1 MSKVFKRPMFRK
13 GGSTNGMT
21 GIMSGIQDRNNYQ
34 DAGRVGE
41 LTEEFQKTLL
51 KDTSQDKGFD
61 PLTTFLLQYGPALA
75 TARPTGDIVS
85 TAVGAAQQPIQSLLT
100 EQAERRK
107 FLRDIKSGAAQL
119 AIEQAGK
126 ERLQK
131 QELEAK
137 EAMLE
142 RQLAATGDEKL
153 SGLTDTYM
161 RQRGYD
167 FIPAQNMAKA
177 QINDIPGKI
186 RSKFGETQYGGVIE
200 PGTDLE
206 KFARRQGR
214 KGNVSQVF
222 FDLTDGTTKRLRK
235 TEDGAYLFEP
245 VTIEQ
250 QKIEEG
256 VVTPAPGEE
265 KIIGE
270 ETERI
275 TTDTIPEPKFRNM
288 EEYQEYLK
296 KEQEKLF
303 KRVPVEELGANKT
316 RSGRG

>member
-1 MSKVFKRPMFRK
+1 MFRK

-41 LTEEFQKTLL
+41 LTKEYQETLL
-51 KDTSQDKGFD
+51 KGTSQDEGFD

-75 TARPTGDIVS
+75 TARPGGNIVS
-85 TAVGAAQQPIQSLLT
+85 TALGAAQEPVQSLLT

-126 ERLQK
+126 EKLQA

-137 EAMLE
+137 QEMLE
-142 RQLAATGDEKL
+142 QQLAATGDEKL

-161 RQRGYD
+161 RQKGYD

-206 KFARRQGR
+206 KFAKRQG
-214 KGNVSQVF
+214 KKNNTGQVF
-222 FDLTDGTTKRLRK
+222 FDLTDGKSKRLRK
-235 TEDGAYLFEP
+235 TTDGTYMFEP
-245 VTIEQ
+245 VMVEQ
-250 QKIEEG
+250 QEIEEG

-265 KIIGE
+265 KIVGE
-270 ETERI
+270 EIKTTE
-275 TTDTIPEPKFRNM
+275 TKEVPQSKFRTM
-288 EEYQEYLK
+288 EEYQEYLREQQGEIFK
-296 KEQEKLF
+296 K
-303 KRVPVEELGANKT
+303 VPVEQLGQPKLRT
-316 RSGRG
+316 GRG

>member
-1 MSKVFKRPMFRK
+1 MFRK
-13 GGSTNGMT
+13 GGPTSGMT
-21 GIMSGIQDRNNYQ
+21 GIMSGIQDRNNYR

-41 LTEEFQKTLL
+41 LTKQYQETLL
-51 KDTSQDKGFD
+51 KDTSQGANFD

-75 TARPTGDIVS
+75 SARPTGNLIG
-85 TAVGAAQQPIQSLLT
+85 TAVGAAAQPLQSMIQ
-100 EQAERRK
+100 EQAEQKK

-142 RQLAATGDEKL
+142 RQLASTGDEKL

-161 RQRGYD
+161 RQKGYD

-177 QINDIPGKI
+177 QIQDIPGKI
-186 RSKFGETQYGGVIE
+186 RSKFGETQYGGVVE

-206 KFARRQGR
+206 KFAKRQGK
-214 KGNVSQVF
+214 KGNVGQVF
-222 FDLTDGTTKRLRK
+222 FDLTDGRTKRLRK
-235 TEDGAYLFEP
+235 TEDGQYIFQP
-245 VTIEQ
+245 VTVEEQ
-250 QKIEEG
+250 EIEEG

-265 KIIGE
+265 KVIGE
-270 ETERI
+270 ETI
-275 TTDTIPEPKFRNM
+275 TTTTEKIPETKFRTM

-303 KRVPVEELGANKT
+303 KPVPVEGLGANKT

>member
-1 MSKVFKRPMFRK
+1 MFRK

-41 LTEEFQKTLL
+41 LTKEYQETLL
-51 KDTSQDKGFD
+51 KGTSQDEGFD

-75 TARPTGDIVS
+75 TARPGGNIVS
-85 TAVGAAQQPIQSLLT
+85 TALGAAQQPVQSLLT

-126 ERLQK
+126 EKLQA

-137 EAMLE
+137 QKMLE
-142 RQLAATGDEKL
+142 QQLAATGDEKL

-177 QINDIPGKI
+177 QINNIPGKI

-235 TEDGAYLFEP
+235 TEDGTYMFEP
-245 VTIEQ
+245 VTVEQ
-250 QKIEEG
+250 EKIEEG
-256 VVTPAPGEE
+256 VTTPPPGEE
-265 KIIGE
+265 KVIGE

>member
-1 MSKVFKRPMFRK
+1 MFRK

-41 LTEEFQKTLL
+41 LTKEYQETLL
-51 KDTSQDKGFD
+51 KGTSQDEGFD

-75 TARPTGDIVS
+75 TARPGGNIVS
-85 TAVGAAQQPIQSLLT
+85 TALGAAQEPVKSLLT

-142 RQLAATGDEKL
+142 RQLAATGDEQL
-153 SGLTDTYM
+153 SALTDTYM

-167 FIPAQNMAKA
+167 FIPAQNMAIA
-177 QINDIPGKI
+177 QKQDIPGKI
-186 RSKFGETQYGGVIE
+186 RSTFGESQYGGIIE
-200 PGTDLE
+200 PGTDLN
-206 KFARRQGR
+206 KFAKRQGR
-214 KGNVSQVF
+214 KDGEGLVF
-222 FDLTDGTTKRLRK
+222 IDLTDGKTKQLIKTTEGEYVFK
-235 TEDGAYLFEP
+235 P
-245 VTIEQ
+245 VSVEQ

-256 VVTPAPGEE
+256 VTTPPPGEE
-265 KIIGE
+265 KVIGE
-270 ETERI
+270 EIETV

-296 KEQEKLF
+296 EEQRKLF
-303 KRVPVEELGANKT
+303 KKIPVEELGANKT